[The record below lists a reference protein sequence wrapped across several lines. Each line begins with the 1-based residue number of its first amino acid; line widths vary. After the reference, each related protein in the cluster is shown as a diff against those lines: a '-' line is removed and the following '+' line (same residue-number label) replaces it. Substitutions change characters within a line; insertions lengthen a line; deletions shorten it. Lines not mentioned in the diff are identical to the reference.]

1 NYIAPFAKKG
11 SRVVLQGHVENDT
24 WTGRDGLTHFDLRLV
39 VRDMRIK
46 TRRDEVKERV
56 REPEPE
62 PQFDLDDEIP
72 F

>member
-1 NYIAPFAKKG
+1 VAASPVAAG
-11 SRVVLQGHVENDT
+11 SVQGHVENDT

-46 TRRDEVKERV
+46 TRRGGEAEASTAAPGR
-56 REPEPE
+56 R
-62 PQFDLDDEIP
+62 FDLDDESP